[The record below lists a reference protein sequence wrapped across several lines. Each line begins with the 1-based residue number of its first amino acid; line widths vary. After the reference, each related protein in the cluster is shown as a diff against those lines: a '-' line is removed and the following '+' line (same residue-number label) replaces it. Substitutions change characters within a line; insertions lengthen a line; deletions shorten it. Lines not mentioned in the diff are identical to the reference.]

1 MDAVLREI
9 RLALLEADVNFRVAK
24 DFIAK
29 VRESVVGAERAI
41 HLDPSQQVIK
51 AVHAELTELMGRRGA
66 ALERAPAG
74 VTVVMLVGLQGS
86 GKTTT
91 AGKLAHR
98 FRGRGMRVLLV
109 PADVARPAAIAQL
122 KRLAGQ
128 TGADAFD
135 SEGMRDPLAIVSQ
148 ALDRARR
155 EHHDYC
161 IVDSAGRMHADAELM
176 EELRR
181 MKELAQPHE
190 TLLVADAMT
199 GQEAVGL
206 GEAFQ
211 RKIGLTGVVFTKLDG
226 DARGGAAL
234 SLRAVTGLP
243 VKLAGVGEKLD
254 ALEDFHPDRM
264 ASRILGM
271 GDVLSLIEKAEA
283 AIAPEDAQEMARSL
297 KRGEFTLDA
306 MRDQIARV
314 RKMGSLTDLLS
325 MVPGLGGKLT
335 GMDLDGKELTRTVAI
350 IDSMTPLER
359 RRPEVI
365 KGSRRRRIA
374 LGSGTQ
380 VQDVNR
386 LLRQFDQM
394 QKLMKRLSKGGKQS
408 KLRMMRQMLNS

>member
-1 MDAVLREI
+1 
-9 RLALLEADVNFRVAK
+9 
-24 DFIAK
+24 
-29 VRESVVGAERAI
+29 
-41 HLDPSQQVIK
+41 IK
-51 AVHAELTELMGRRGA
+51 AGHAELTELMGRRGA